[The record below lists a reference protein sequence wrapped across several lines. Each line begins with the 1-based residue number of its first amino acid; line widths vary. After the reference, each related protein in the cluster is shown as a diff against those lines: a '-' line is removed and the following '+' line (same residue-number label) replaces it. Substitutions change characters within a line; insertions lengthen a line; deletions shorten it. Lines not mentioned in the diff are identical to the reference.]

1 MVNYPRAS
9 HVNGKNWREPGW
21 WSVQCRP
28 KSKKHTKT
36 KPSHHNIIVVEGDQI
51 AMNDDDDRE
60 AEANRDAD
68 NVSDDDDDDDSIN
81 SCEAY
86 INFVSI
92 RDARSQLEE
101 GISFGWPGVYDDDDD
116 DDDDEKEDKGGN
128 LVEPADDNVGVDTTG
143 VNGSATTA
151 NERKRRPRKIV
162 LSTLLEERDFA
173 PLFDGA
179 SWAGTRLWPAAIRA
193 VQYLSGILPSTTTES
208 STTLTNKIA
217 SVEGDGDGEHASR
230 YDGDIDIITMMETT
244 RTSSTASTSVLELG
258 CGLGVPG
265 MILHLL
271 GCDVVLTDQVD
282 ILSQLEKN
290 ISSNFHDAR
299 SNSSRRATTE
309 ISSSS
314 TTIVID
320 NINDNEASIRCLR
333 RRRERGSAKIRAMP
347 LSWSRDGI
355 SRLLK
360 DLNRA
365 DIGFDVV
372 LNCDCVYEP
381 LYGKR

>member
-1 MVNYPRAS
+1 MS
-9 HVNGKNWREPGW
+9 
-21 WSVQCRP
+21 
-28 KSKKHTKT
+28 
-36 KPSHHNIIVVEGDQI
+36 DD
-51 AMNDDDDRE
+51 DDDDRE
-60 AEANRDAD
+60 ATAICDAD
-68 NVSDDDDDDDSIN
+68 DVFDDIDEDDDDDGDGSVD

-116 DDDDEKEDKGGN
+116 DVDCDNDE
-128 LVEPADDNVGVDTTG
+128 
-143 VNGSATTA
+143 
-151 NERKRRPRKIV
+151 RRMRRPRKIV

-193 VQYLSGILPSTTTES
+193 VQYLSGILPSTTTS
-208 STTLTNKIA
+208 STSLTTTTT
-217 SVEGDGDGEHASR
+217 SMVEEDDEFVHRCDGD
-230 YDGDIDIITMMETT
+230 DIIGIMEKA
-244 RTSSTASTSVLELG
+244 RTSPTTSTSVLELG

-271 GCDVVLTDQVD
+271 GCDVVLTDQED

-290 ISSNFHDAR
+290 VSRNFHDAR
-299 SNSSRRATTE
+299 TTSLRRISTETSATLTTTTTTTEVDDDENDGDDCVINNIDDDDPRRHSQRRRKRGSRAT
-309 ISSSS
+309 I
-314 TTIVID
+314 
-320 NINDNEASIRCLR
+320 C
-333 RRRERGSAKIRAMP
+333 AMP
-347 LSWSRDGI
+347 LSWSRDGM
-355 SRLLK
+355 SRLLE
-360 DLNRA
+360 DLNRVN
-365 DIGFDVV
+365 IGFDVV